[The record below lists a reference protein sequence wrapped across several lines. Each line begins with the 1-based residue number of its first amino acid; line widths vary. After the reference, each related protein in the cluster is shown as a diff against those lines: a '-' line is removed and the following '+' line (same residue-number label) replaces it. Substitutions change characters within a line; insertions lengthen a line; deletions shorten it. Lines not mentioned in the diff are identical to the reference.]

1 VLVALTLATVLLAVL
16 LRGLGL
22 GMTGSRRAER
32 YVEATI
38 LAESTLDAMG
48 AVAPLADGATADQR
62 SGTFRVHA
70 TVQRYHSGRSP
81 DEGGYVV
88 PYELS
93 VTVAW
98 PEGRQERS
106 TTLRTVRLGPPL

>member
-48 AVAPLADGATADQR
+48 AVAPLADGAVTDQR
-62 SGTFRVHA
+62 SGPFRVRA
-70 TVQRYHSGRSP
+70 AVARYHGGASS
-81 DEGGYVV
+81 EGGYVV

-98 PEGRQERS
+98 PEGRGERS
-106 TTLRTVRLGPPL
+106 TTLHTVRLGPPR

>member
-1 VLVALTLATVLLAVL
+1 LLAVL
-16 LRGLGL
+16 LRGIGL
-22 GMTGSRRAER
+22 GMTGSRRSES

-48 AVAPLADGATADQR
+48 VVAPLAAGAEADQR
-62 SGTFRVHA
+62 SGAFRIHA
-70 TVQRYHSGRSP
+70 TVQRYHGAVP
-81 DEGGYVV
+81 GTDQDGYVV

-93 VTVAW
+93 VTIAW

-106 TTLRTVRLGPPL
+106 TTLRTVRLGPPR

>member
-16 LRGLGL
+16 LRGIGL

-32 YVEATI
+32 YIEATI

-48 AVAPLADGATADQR
+48 AGAPLRDGAETEQR
-62 SGTFRVHA
+62 SGAFRVHA
-70 TVQRYHSGRSP
+70 TVQRYHGGASS
-81 DEGGYVV
+81 EGGYVV

-98 PEGRQERS
+98 PEGGLERS
-106 TTLRTVRLGPPL
+106 TTLHTVRLGPPR

>member
-1 VLVALTLATVLLAVL
+1 MLLAVL
-16 LRGLGL
+16 LRGIGL
-22 GMTGSRRAER
+22 GMTGTRRSES

-38 LAESTLDAMG
+38 LGESTLDAMG
-48 AVAPLADGATADQR
+48 VVAPLADGAEADQR
-62 SGTFRVHA
+62 SGAFRIHA
-70 TVQRYHSGRSP
+70 TVRRYHGATP
-81 DEGGYVV
+81 GTDGGGYVV